1 MAKDIMKENCYAVY
15 NILQVKKINIFKT
28 YNKSVCRITSLI
40 KTIDRNKRSIVSIK
54 WFDLLEMGY

>member
-54 WFDLLEMGY
+54 